1 MNRYSYRCLLSEFSY
16 HISSIKKHISQ
27 LSTRFVRNFASFS
40 ETAAVTSVQRTAA
53 TSQLGW
59 SFVTETINCPESLNA
74 QWKAFLWHHTWH
86 NLINA
91 CQCLILCET
100 NRSLGSLQATAL
112 EVLKRRLCFSS
123 CLWNTF
129 MIMKPQFHQTRLTAE
144 SDLSSSCRLIDA
156 GGSQGN
162 PLRVRSAM
170 GVCVCVCALSVCVC
184 ALSVCVG
191 MKVVTHKSEREGESE
206 SCDFCPQL
214 W

>member
-59 SFVTETINCPESLNA
+59 SFVTETINCPKPLNA

-170 GVCVCVCALSVCVC
+170 GVCVCVCALSVCV
-184 ALSVCVG
+184 G